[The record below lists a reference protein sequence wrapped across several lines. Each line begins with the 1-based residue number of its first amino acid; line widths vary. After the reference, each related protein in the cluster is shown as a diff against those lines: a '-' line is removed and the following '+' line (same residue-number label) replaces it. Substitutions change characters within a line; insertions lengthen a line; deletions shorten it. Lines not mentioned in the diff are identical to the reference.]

1 LAGSR
6 FYITVAVTAISMAIS
21 WAIRKFG
28 YPLTLSAFFY
38 RIVKTGFL
46 RLGHGRK
53 IVRRVIV
60 QQIYFTAVELLLLM
74 GVIGVMFGA
83 LMIIQSLAQ
92 LSRVGISEAIGQF
105 LVVIIIRELGPMIA
119 AVIVILHSGTAM
131 ATEIGYMT
139 VLGDIRAI
147 TMRGID
153 PIHFVA
159 VPRLIGITISMV
171 CLLIYFD
178 VVALLGGFVVS
189 WIFTGVPFYSFIM
202 AVAASIWGSDIIIGF
217 IKTIFFAAIIVVI
230 TVFRGFQVGGEITNL
245 PRAISKSAIEC
256 FLFLLVVNLI
266 ISGIFYL

>member
-1 LAGSR
+1 M
-6 FYITVAVTAISMAIS
+6 VIS

-38 RIVKTGFL
+38 RIVKTVFVRL
-46 RLGHGRK
+46 RYGHK
-53 IVRRVIV
+53 IVGRVIV
-60 QQIYFTAVELLLLM
+60 QQIYFTGVELLLLL
-74 GVIGVMFGA
+74 GVIGVIFGA
-83 LMIIQSLAQ
+83 LVIIESLAQ

-119 AVIVILHSGTAM
+119 AVLVILHSGTAM

-159 VPRLIGITISMV
+159 VPRLIGTTVAMI

-178 VVALLGGFVVS
+178 VVALLGGFFVS
-189 WIFTGVPFYSFIM
+189 WLFTGVPFYSFIM
-202 AVAASIWGSDIIIGF
+202 AVAASIGGSDIIIGF
-217 IKTIFFAAIIVVI
+217 IKAIFFAAIIVVI
-230 TVFRGFQVGGEITNL
+230 TVFRGLQVGGEITML

-256 FLFLLVVNLI
+256 FLFVLVVNLI